1 MSIIHHLLPL
11 FIIIQFGVTL
21 IAIVRMVFSPTREY

>member
-11 FIIIQFGVTL
+11 FIIIQFGLTL
-21 IAIVRMVFSPTREY
+21 IGILMAMFSPTREY